1 MTASASIEMTGLKE
15 AIRSLNKV
23 EPGLRKEFTKSA
35 NEIAAPAIQEA
46 QKGYAK
52 IPLSGMARNWTDKS
66 GRKIFPFSVAKAQS
80 GVKLKVDAA
89 REAVSLLYIT
99 QTYVGAAVFEAAG
112 RSNPNTLG
120 DSLGPLKPNQTRV
133 LGPAVYRK
141 RGEIEKGLQRLS
153 MDAIQRV
160 QKELN

>member
-15 AIRSLNKV
+15 AIRSLNKL
-23 EPGLRKEFTKSA
+23 EPGLRKEFTKNA
-35 NEIAAPAIQEA
+35 NEIAQPAIQEA
-46 QKGYAK
+46 QKGYAR

-99 QTYVGAAVFEAAG
+99 QTNVGAAVFEAAG

-120 DSLGPLKPNQTRV
+120 DSLGPLRPNQTRV

-141 RGEIEKGLQRLS
+141 RGEIERGLQRLS

-160 QKELN
+160 QKELK

>member
-1 MTASASIEMTGLKE
+1 MTASASIEIAGLKE
-15 AIRSLNKV
+15 TIRSLNKV
-23 EPGLRKEFTKSA
+23 EPGLRKEFTKNA

-46 QKGYAK
+46 QRGYAK

-66 GRKIFPFSVAKAQS
+66 GRKIFPFSVAKAQA

-99 QTYVGAAVFEAAG
+99 QTNVGAAVFEAAG

-120 DSLGPLKPNQTRV
+120 DSLGPLKPNHTRV

-141 RGEIEKGLQRLS
+141 RGEIERGLERLS
-153 MDAIQRV
+153 LDAIRLV
-160 QKELN
+160 EKELN

>member
-1 MTASASIEMTGLKE
+1 MTGLKE

-23 EPGLRKEFTKSA
+23 EPGLRKEFTKNA

-46 QKGYAK
+46 QKGYAR

-66 GRKIFPFSVAKAQS
+66 GRKIFPFSVAKAQA

-99 QTYVGAAVFEAAG
+99 QTNVGAAVFEAAG

-120 DSLGPLKPNQTRV
+120 DSLGPLKPNHTRV

-141 RGEIEKGLQRLS
+141 RGEIERGLERLS
-153 MDAIQRV
+153 LDVIRLV
-160 QKELN
+160 EKELN